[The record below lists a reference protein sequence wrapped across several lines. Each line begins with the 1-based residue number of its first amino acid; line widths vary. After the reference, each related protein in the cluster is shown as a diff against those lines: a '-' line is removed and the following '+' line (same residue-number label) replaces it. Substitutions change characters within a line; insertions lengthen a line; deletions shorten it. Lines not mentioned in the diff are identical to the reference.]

1 MEKGSNMNALIRQLF
16 YVEENNVSR
25 LSLTK
30 GGANLQAAAMT
41 IGAIVS
47 GSAFL
52 SGSPKVTLVAAII
65 TLALRE
71 VGAALVKIG
80 QRNTVVK

>member
-1 MEKGSNMNALIRQLF
+1 MIRAFLKQLF
-16 YVEENNVSR
+16 CVEENGVSR
-25 LSLTK
+25 VSLTK
-30 GGANLQAAAMT
+30 SGANIQAISMT
-41 IGAIVS
+41 IGSVVS

-52 SGSPKVTLVAAII
+52 SGSPKVSLISGII

-71 VGAALVKIG
+71 IGVALVKIG

>member
-1 MEKGSNMNALIRQLF
+1 MNALIKQLF
-16 YVEENNVSR
+16 CVEENGVSR
-25 LSLTK
+25 VSLTK
-30 GGANLQAAAMT
+30 GGANLQAISMT

-52 SGSPKVTLVAAII
+52 SGNPKASLIAGIA

-71 VGAALVKIG
+71 IGVALVKIG